1 MPRTYPKFSIYFSHM
16 NLFVTV
22 SAFRNSNALLDRK
35 VAMENSL
42 QQQVV
47 HYESQFKKLIES
59 YRRAM
64 HVERVRW
71 RQEKAQYDANRLKK
85 LMPSNWN
92 TTPAGTPLTQAVVGK
107 YREGTI
113 PHVIGTCMA
122 DIADAVIIKCTD
134 PRINDQPFR
143 DFQPSKTAPTPETI
157 IADQN
162 TGETLAQKV
171 RRIQNHYGQEIQSA
185 KMKLASA
192 EEERKRCWKKME
204 KCKTELQQMQ
214 AAQGSM
220 GGSRHFGQSPP
231 SYTPGR
237 RDARGIESYA
247 PTQTVS
253 TSDSKYSVARV
264 RERQLPDGC
273 VEPIQRKKGADGLYQ
288 RPAGRARKFMNW
300 DAVRG
305 VWVPSGNN

>member
-1 MPRTYPKFSIYFSHM
+1 
-16 NLFVTV
+16 
-22 SAFRNSNALLDRK
+22 
-35 VAMENSL
+35 MENNL

-47 HYESQFKKLIES
+47 HYEGQYKKLIET
-59 YRRAM
+59 YRRGIAM
-64 HVERVRW
+64 ERARW
-71 RQEKAQYDANRLKK
+71 RQQKAEYDANRLKK
-85 LMPSNWN
+85 MMPSNWN
-92 TTPAGTPLTQAVVGK
+92 TTPVGTQLTQAVVSK
-107 YREGTI
+107 YREGSL
-113 PHVIGTCMA
+113 PHIIGTCMA
-122 DIADAVIIKCTD
+122 DITDVVIMKCTD
-134 PRINDQPFR
+134 HRINDQPFR
-143 DFQPSKTAPTPETI
+143 EFQPSKAEPKPDSI
-157 IADQN
+157 VVDPN

-204 KCKTELQQMQ
+204 KCKAELHQMQ

-220 GGSRHFGQSPP
+220 GGSRSHTNRPP

-247 PTQTVS
+247 PTQNVS
-253 TSDSKYSVARV
+253 TSDSKYSVSRQ

-273 VEPIQRKKGADGLYQ
+273 VEPIQKKKGPDGLYQ
-288 RPAGRARKFMNW
+288 RPAGRARKFMRW
-300 DAVRG
+300 DPVRG